1 MPEGTAIYVVRRG
14 DTVDSIAAA
23 YSINVETII
32 RDNQILYPYE
42 LAVGQALF
50 IDLGTRQPYRSLRVA
65 GYAYP
70 FIEEKVLAD
79 TLPYLSELAIFS
91 YGFTTEGELVPPALP
106 DEWMIALAVQ
116 HGTAPILTLTPLDA
130 QGRFSN
136 YLIHSVVQ
144 SQEIAER
151 LIDNLLAV
159 MGEKG
164 YQGVDID
171 FEYILAE
178 DRDAFTEFVRRT
190 AERMRENGYHTSVAL
205 APKTSAD
212 QKGVLYE
219 GKDYRALGEAADH
232 VLLMTYEWGYT
243 YGPPMAV
250 APLNQ
255 VRRVVEYAVTEIP
268 PQKLDLGIPNYGY
281 DWPLPFVRGQ
291 TAATPI
297 GNVQAVRIA
306 IGQEVP
312 IQFADAAQS
321 PFFTYLQAGN
331 NAPEGGGGGSAVA
344 LSEDVLS
351 AVEHEVWFE
360 DARSLQGKFDLIRE
374 FGLGGCGYWQIMR
387 WFAANWRLLYQNF
400 YIEK

>member
-1 MPEGTAIYVVRRG
+1 MPEGTAIYVVQRG
-14 DTVDSIAAA
+14 DTVDSIAEG
-23 YSINVETII
+23 YGVSVETII
-32 RDNQILYPYE
+32 RNNQIVYPYE
-42 LAVGQALF
+42 LALGQALF
-50 IDLGTRQPYRSLRVA
+50 IDLGTRQPYRSLRST

-70 FIEEKVLAD
+70 YINETVLAD

-91 YGFTTEGELVPPALP
+91 YGFTTVGELLPPALP
-106 DEWMIALAVQ
+106 DDWMIAMALQ
-116 HGTAPILTLTPLDA
+116 NGTAPILTLTPLDE

-136 YLIHSVVQ
+136 YLIHNVVQ
-144 SQEIAER
+144 NQEAVNL
-151 LIDNLLAV
+151 LIDNLLTV
-159 MGEKG
+159 MTEKG

-178 DRDAFTEFVRRT
+178 DRDAFTDFVWQV
-190 AERMRENGYHTSVAL
+190 AERMRANGYHTSVAL

-268 PQKLDLGIPNYGY
+268 PQKIDLGIPNYGY
-281 DWPLPFVRGQ
+281 DWPLPFVRGE
-291 TAATPI
+291 TMATSI
-297 GNVQAVRIA
+297 GNIQAVRIA
-306 IGQEVP
+306 IEQDAP
-312 IQFADAAQS
+312 IQLADVAQS

-331 NAPEGGGGGSAVA
+331 NAPQSGGGGNTIAVP
-344 LSEDVLS
+344 EDIAV
-351 AVEHEVWFE
+351 VEHEVWFE
-360 DARSLQGKFDLIRE
+360 DVRSLQGKFDLIRE
-374 FGLGGCGYWQIMR
+374 FELGGCGYWQIMR
-387 WFAANWRLLYQNF
+387 WFAANWELLYKNF
-400 YIEK
+400 FIEK